1 MYSKFYLLICNIFRE
16 RKSSVQSNVSDSDP
30 ISYEFSADSLL
41 SDSDKVMSK
50 QWQKNGLKRGRGGV
64 CTLIGNEI
72 LVCKFC
78 SGRMGFF
85 YSYQFQT

>member
-50 QWQKNGLKRGRGGV
+50 Q
-64 CTLIGNEI
+64 
-72 LVCKFC
+72 
-78 SGRMGFF
+78 
-85 YSYQFQT
+85 

>member
-1 MYSKFYLLICNIFRE
+1 M
-16 RKSSVQSNVSDSDP
+16 QSNVSDSDP

-50 QWQKNGLKRGRGGV
+50 QCQKDGLKREGGGV

-78 SGRMGFF
+78 SGRMGLFF
-85 YSYQFQT
+85 